1 MLVRIIS
8 CANIVANTKRVNW
21 KKLSSTGSLV
31 VICHDRTLSSVNT
44 CATCATTERTK
55 STRCGRT
62 FSVTWE
68 RNRINVT
75 SVRMQVREIHTSV
88 FICGLSIKLAIY
100 FSVRDKYYRNFM
112 EQLTSQLRSLTY
124 LRT

>member
-88 FICGLSIKLAIY
+88 FICGLSIKYSL
-100 FSVRDKYYRNFM
+100 FTFRF
-112 EQLTSQLRSLTY
+112 ETSTTETLWSNL
-124 LRT
+124 LLN